1 MIGTAE
7 DAQVLNQMPGDSG
20 MWNLVDSVSFY
31 GFIFYFLFWILSPVC
46 RLPGST
52 HVSVSLSLS
61 LFFNSLCFV
70 LSF

>member
-31 GFIFYFLFWILSPVC
+31 GFIFYFGSFPLFVDFLEV
-46 RLPGST
+46 LMFL
-52 HVSVSLSLS
+52 SLSLS